1 MQVKEEGENM
11 SQRDTH
17 VLCSSFRW
25 DKTIHIGGKFVK
37 TQAVLKGG
45 ERFLPARKHIKTQE

>member
-1 MQVKEEGENM
+1 M
-11 SQRDTH
+11 SQCDTH
-17 VLCSSFRW
+17 VLRSSFRW